1 MKLRAKAR
9 NPATAL
15 DILVMFCLLVAAVK
29 IVVVNALRIVHRDKV
44 EAQRQKPIATD

>member
-1 MKLRAKAR
+1 MKLQAKAR

-15 DILVMFCLLVAAVK
+15 DILMFCLLVAAVK
-29 IVVVNALRIVHRDKV
+29 IVVVNALRIVRRDKV